1 MPDARLANG
10 YFAQGVCVSMRTSI
24 AAVTIAVLCIA
35 LVLPMNQAAA
45 DSSTAVLVNNV
56 LHSISVLTPTG
67 PTDPAR
73 VIGVGIGLQ
82 GADPAGEAAYIAA
95 EYDPSSPLYGQ
106 FLDSD
111 QYEQQFGV
119 PQSRVDAAV
128 AWLQAGGLTVQTTP
142 GVSEYLLASGT
153 VAQVQSLLR
162 ISIANY
168 HIDAGDFYANT
179 NAPAVPASLGVI
191 GIAGLNSLE
200 GPRLSR
206 QTVAPAPARPVTV
219 SPTTDMGLTAPTDL
233 WSIYDQPAN
242 NKGEG
247 QKMAIFGWGTTKN
260 TMSDLRQ
267 FEVENKLPAMPVSI
281 TYFGTETAITDTIG
295 EGEWNLDTQASTGM
309 APNAVSER
317 LYFAKAGTDADLLAA
332 YHGWVGDKQGPLQG
346 SSSFGGCEEAPGT
359 DGIAGSPGNPGGI
372 IIAGNPKQDLY
383 EAVLRRAVAE
393 GRTMFASTGDTGAGC
408 PAVAIVVN
416 GVTLIPTP
424 MLNYPAVS
432 SDVTGVGGTVLYF
445 NDASATA
452 PASRAFEYSWNY
464 TGGGSSLF
472 LAAGKYQNTNPAILL
487 YHCVTDPH
495 GNPYPVPPPL
505 CRGIPD
511 VAAQSGDIVSNGYKI
526 TSGGKNDQLGAGTSL
541 SSPLWLGMWTRM
553 QAAAKSKKGN
563 GFANAAIYRLETNPA
578 TVARDFFDVGG
589 ATTDTAV
596 TCNGPAPTNCSH
608 PGWDYTSGWGTP
620 DVGKLMLDLDGKTA
634 PTQPTTPNPPPT
646 VTPVISGTTCP
657 GPQVVD
663 AVGDA
668 PNTYPGGDGSNIDTL
683 DIVSA
688 SFSTLNATTLRVTL
702 KLKSLEA
709 PPPPANLVSAYWSV
723 YWTYNGTLYYVQ
735 ATSNGAAGVAVFSYS
750 DGTYTTTFNPGHT
763 ISGAASV
770 GPSGSFVMDVPLAD
784 VGNPPAGAALVTPFA
799 DTHGSFTVDGAGL
812 YYTAAADRGPDLGF
826 GASWIV
832 GQTCP

>member
-1 MPDARLANG
+1 M
-10 YFAQGVCVSMRTSI
+10 
-24 AAVTIAVLCIA
+24 AAVTIAVLCAA
-35 LVLPMNQAAA
+35 LLLPAKAAAA
-45 DSSTAVLVNNV
+45 DPTAILVNNV

-73 VIGVGIGLQ
+73 VIGIGVGLQ
-82 GADPAGEAAYIAA
+82 GADPAGEASYIAG
-95 EYDPSSPLYGQ
+95 EYDPTSALYGQ

-111 QYEQQFGV
+111 QYEQRFGV

-128 AWLQAGGLTVQTTP
+128 AWLRASGLTVQAMP

-168 HIDAGDFYANT
+168 HIDSGDFYANT
-179 NAPAVPASLGVI
+179 NAPSVPASLGVI
-191 GIAGLNSLE
+191 GIAGLNSFE
-200 GPRLSR
+200 GPRLTTR
-206 QTVAPAPARPVTV
+206 TAATPAARPVTLG
-219 SPTTDMGLTAPTDL
+219 PATDTGLTAPTDL

-260 TMSDLRQ
+260 TLTDLRQ

-281 TYFGTETAITDTIG
+281 AYYGTETAVTDPIG
-295 EGEWNLDTQASTGM
+295 EVEWDLDTQASTGM
-309 APNAVSER
+309 APNAVAER

-332 YHGWVGDKQGPLQG
+332 YNGWAGDKQGPLQG
-346 SSSFGGCEEAPGT
+346 SSSFSGCEEAPGT

-408 PAVAIVVN
+408 PAVAVVLN

-424 MLNYPAVS
+424 MLGYPSVS
-432 SDVTGVGGTVLYF
+432 SYVTGVGGTVLYF
-445 NDASATA
+445 NDASAA
-452 PASRAFEYSWNY
+452 AAASRAFEYSWNY

-472 LAAGKYQNTNPAILL
+472 IAAGAYQNTNPAILL

-495 GNPYPVPPPL
+495 GTPYPVPPPL

-511 VAAQSGDIVSNGYKI
+511 VSAQSGDIVSNGYKI
-526 TSGGKNDQLGAGTSL
+526 TVGGKNDQAGGGTSL

-563 GFANAAIYRLETNPA
+563 GFANAAIYRLQTNA
-578 TVARDFFDVGG
+578 TTFARDFFDVGG
-589 ATTDTAV
+589 VNTETAV
-596 TCNGPAPTNCSH
+596 TCNGPAPTNCSR

-620 DVGKLMLDLDGKTA
+620 DVTKLTLDLDGKTA
-634 PTQPTTPNPPPT
+634 PTQLTTPNPPPT
-646 VTPVISGTTCP
+646 ITPVISGTTCP
-657 GPQVVD
+657 GPQVIDV
-663 AVGDA
+663 VGDA
-668 PNTYPGGDGSNIDTL
+668 PNEYPGGDGSNMDTL

-688 SFSTLNATTLRVTL
+688 SFATLDAATVRVTL
-702 KLKSLEA
+702 TLKDLEV
-709 PPPPANLVSAYWSV
+709 PPPPANFIAAYWTV
-723 YWTYNGTLYYVQ
+723 YWTYNGTLYYAQ
-735 ATSNGAAGVAVFSYS
+735 ATSDGAAGVGVFSYS
-750 DGTYTTTFNPGHT
+750 DGTYTSNFNSINAINGSATT
-763 ISGAASV
+763 
-770 GPSGSFVMDVPLAD
+770 GPNGTLVMDVPIAD

-799 DTHGSFTVDGAGL
+799 DTHGTLTVLGAGL
-812 YYTAAADRGPDLGF
+812 YWTAAGDRAPDQGF